1 MKKILGIVSSARR
14 LGNCEIMVKEIFRNL
29 DDGCQLDLLRLTDFR
44 IQPCRGCYTCL
55 FKDGRCPIGDDQAV
69 VREAIASADALSV
82 AAPAYFLGAHSAL
95 KRFLDRGLSLY
106 SAIDRLWGKPA
117 VGVSVAGIPGM
128 EGSTLLGVESF
139 LKLILADIR
148 QTRIVYGALPGEIFL
163 NEANRNAAQSLANC
177 LFGPKVS
184 KKAPCCP
191 LCGGDTF
198 RFLGGNRV
206 RCMLCSNAGT
216 MRMDGESAVMDM
228 EKADHQLF
236 LTRQDVL
243 DHKEWLIGMKERFI
257 SLRKS
262 LKPITLDYRR
272 EGRWIK
278 PAKADDAR
286 SHNEEEDP

>member
-29 DDGCQLDLLRLTDFR
+29 DDGCELDLLRLTDFR
-44 IQPCRGCYTCL
+44 IEPCRGCYACL
-55 FKDGRCPIGDDQAV
+55 LKDGRCPIGDDHAA
-69 VREAIASADALSV
+69 VREAIASADGLIV

-95 KRFLDRGLSLY
+95 KRFLDRGLTLY
-106 SAIDRLWGKPA
+106 GALDRLWGKPA
-117 VGVSVAGIPGM
+117 VGVAVAGIPGM
-128 EGSTLLGVESF
+128 EGSTLLGIESF
-139 LKLILADIR
+139 LKLILADVR

-163 NEANRNAAQSLANC
+163 NDDNRKAARSLANS
-177 LFGPKVS
+177 LFGPSVS
-184 KKAPCCP
+184 QKAPSCP

-216 MRMDGESAVMDM
+216 MRMDGDSAVMEM

-243 DHKEWLIGMKERFI
+243 DHKAWLIGMKERFL
-257 SLRKS
+257 SLRKR
-262 LKPITLDYRR
+262 LKPIALEYRR
-272 EGRWIK
+272 EGHWIE
-278 PAKADDAR
+278 PATTEATP
-286 SHNEEEDP
+286 SPSQEEEP